1 MPLKGVAEVVV
12 AMVRPVVVV
21 VVVVVRVA
29 QEGVATLVAA
39 MVKPVVVMVL
49 RVQEGVAAQEEMAIP
64 Q

>member
-12 AMVRPVVVV
+12 AMVRPVV